1 MVDGRGGL
9 REVRTCSERVG
20 KGIEGV
26 RLEKVFRLE
35 SEPGEVRR
43 LLELVHRWGELVL
56 AFKLGGTQGK
66 WWVFASC

>member
-1 MVDGRGGL
+1 MVDAGGGL
-9 REVRTCSERVG
+9 KEVRTCVERVG
-20 KGIEGV
+20 KKIEGV
-26 RLEKVFRLE
+26 RLEKVFWLE

-43 LLELVHRWGELVL
+43 LLELEHRWGELVL